1 MAAHP
6 EPSLQGCEAHICV
19 FLCLL
24 YYNAM
29 IYFIFVCSSVCC
41 ITMQWYIRVF
51 LCLLQL
57 QCNTIFCVLLSTVL
71 ECTYMCIPQ
80 YAVFA
85 IQYYIFVFF
94 CLLYYN
100 VMIILCITIQSY
112 ICVFLCMLYYNYI
125 FVYSCVCCMAMKVFV
140 YLCISLSAVLKCN
153 IVFVNSLTSLL

>member
-1 MAAHP
+1 MFHQWQHTQ
-6 EPSLQGCEAHICV
+6 SLHSKGVKHIFAYSFVSCIKMPWYIFV
-19 FLCLL
+19 FLIS
-24 YYNAM
+24 AA
-29 IYFIFVCSSVCC
+29 
-41 ITMQWYIRVF
+41 ITMQYYI
-51 LCLLQL
+51 LCSFVYCIRMHLH
-57 QCNTIFCVLLSTVL
+57 V
-71 ECTYMCIPQ
+71 CIPQ

-112 ICVFLCMLYYNYI
+112 ICVFLYMLYYNYI

-140 YLCISLSAVLKCN
+140 YFCIPLSAVLKCN